1 MGLHDQC
8 QVLGGL
14 SFFNS
19 RFSLDRTL
27 AVTPYLLPLLDVYL
41 LTPEKFVESD
51 MGGGSVVQMKLYY
64 ESVQNL
70 PAPFRD
76 LGLTLVPLLHPGI
89 PGEDVRIIDKKC
101 RVLWC
106 RNGIE
111 INMVHNING
120 L

>member
-1 MGLHDQC
+1 MLETAGKETYLSQTPPHTLYVLSTMGLHDQC

-64 ESVQNL
+64 ESV
-70 PAPFRD
+70 
-76 LGLTLVPLLHPGI
+76 
-89 PGEDVRIIDKKC
+89 
-101 RVLWC
+101 
-106 RNGIE
+106 
-111 INMVHNING
+111 
-120 L
+120 